1 MTIKNGQSRHT
12 GNFGHTRHRTK
23 KTKQNKT
30 QHSRENKKM
39 SNTDQPN
46 KGSTSS
52 CSRFK
57 ITTNNINVKQ
67 NKRYKYE
74 TV

>member
-1 MTIKNGQSRHT
+1 MDNLDTLVILGTQDT
-12 GNFGHTRHRTK
+12 GRR
-23 KTKQNKT
+23 KQNKT
-30 QHSRENKKM
+30 KTQDNSENKKM

>member
-1 MTIKNGQSRHT
+1 MDNLDTLVILGTQDT
-12 GNFGHTRHRTK
+12 GLR
-23 KTKQNKT
+23 KQNKTKT

-39 SNTDQPN
+39 RNTDQPN

>member
-1 MTIKNGQSRHT
+1 MDNLDTLVILGTQDT
-12 GNFGHTRHRTK
+12 GRR
-23 KTKQNKT
+23 KQNKT
-30 QHSRENKKM
+30 KTQDNSENKKM

-52 CSRFK
+52 CLRFK

>member
-1 MTIKNGQSRHT
+1 MDNLDTLVILGTQDT
-12 GNFGHTRHRTK
+12 GRR
-23 KTKQNKT
+23 KQNKTKT

-39 SNTDQPN
+39 RNTDQPN

>member
-1 MTIKNGQSRHT
+1 MDNLDILVILGTQDT
-12 GNFGHTRHRTK
+12 GRR
-23 KTKQNKT
+23 KQNKT
-30 QHSRENKKM
+30 KTQHNRENKKM
-39 SNTDQPN
+39 SNTNQPN